1 MTLLDTTGRRV
12 EPQAFQQPMR
22 YVVFSIDGTVVQ
34 SFYTAR
40 ALRTALADASLVLKP
55 GDVIACLRRVP

>member
-1 MTLLDTTGRRV
+1 MTLLDTTGRRP
-12 EPQAFQQPMR
+12 EREAFIQPTR
-22 YVVFSIDGTVVQ
+22 YVVFDVNGEVLQT
-34 SFYTAR
+34 FYSSR